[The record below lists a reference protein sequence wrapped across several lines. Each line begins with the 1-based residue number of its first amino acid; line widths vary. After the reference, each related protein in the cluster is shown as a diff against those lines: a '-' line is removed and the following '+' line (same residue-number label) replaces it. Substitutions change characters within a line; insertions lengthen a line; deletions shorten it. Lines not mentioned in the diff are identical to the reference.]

1 MQNLEN
7 KRFIL
12 PLCARSLSLKD
23 LHAKSR
29 EHGSY
34 GGRRTVL
41 TSHFGTGT
49 GWAFGTG
56 SGRHAIARVRLS
68 KIGDYLPDNVS
79 CLRLSGLGHA
89 VNDKTAETSLQW
101 NQMQTQKVRFE
112 WASRWHYHLAL
123 HTRSL
128 ASMLA
133 ASFPGRAVRPIQPKN
148 RVPMSNAR
156 FVRNLLSMSFAP
168 SFNAGGWIKENLQGE
183 DKYNETRR

>member
-34 GGRRTVL
+34 GGAARTLCPVL
-41 TSHFGTGT
+41 EP
-49 GWAFGTG
+49 
-56 SGRHAIARVRLS
+56 GRVQHLKRGMESHAIARVRLS

-79 CLRLSGLGHA
+79 RPRLSGLGHA

-101 NQMQTQKVRFE
+101 SERQTQKVPFE
-112 WASRWHYHLAL
+112 WASRWHYHFAL
-123 HTRSL
+123 HTRSV

-133 ASFPGRAVRPIQPKN
+133 ASFPGRALDRFSQKN
-148 RVPMSNAR
+148 RVPMSNVR
-156 FVRNLLSMSFAP
+156 FVRNLLSMSLAP
-168 SFNAGGWIKENLQGE
+168 SFDAGGWIKENLQGE
-183 DKYNETRR
+183 DKYNETCR